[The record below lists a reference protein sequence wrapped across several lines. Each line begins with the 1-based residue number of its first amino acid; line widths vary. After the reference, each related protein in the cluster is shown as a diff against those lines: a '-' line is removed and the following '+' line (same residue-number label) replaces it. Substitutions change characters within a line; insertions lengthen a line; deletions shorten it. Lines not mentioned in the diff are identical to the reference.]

1 MNDEKNMENK
11 MVKCMKMREVFYSL
25 KGHIFRKYGRCGI
38 TNLKVQQQFCL
49 SGTLLLAST
58 MEIID
63 KRYSASNQ
71 NYKLKNNVFSA
82 KYGCNLVQRPMR
94 MLACAVTAVP
104 TAHFYNLTKLII
116 IIKHSD

>member
-1 MNDEKNMENK
+1 
-11 MVKCMKMREVFYSL
+11 MREVFYSL

-38 TNLKVQQQFCL
+38 TNLKVEQQFCL

-63 KRYSASNQ
+63 KRFGASNQ

-82 KYGCNLVQRPMR
+82 KYGCNLVQRPMNPDVGVR
-94 MLACAVTAVP
+94 CNSCANST
-104 TAHFYNLTKLII
+104 FLQFDQINYNYKT
-116 IIKHSD
+116 